1 MAIPMSVKDPNHL
14 KPCVQTADTMKRVR
28 EVIMKLV
35 LNKYQQLKAESTFS
49 GVNLPIAGMLCQ

>member
-1 MAIPMSVKDPNHL
+1 MSVKDPNHL

-28 EVIMKLV
+28 EVMMKLV